1 MEGVPVIDTVMR
13 EVGSVLST
21 AYTPVPPL
29 QYKWRSSAAMDVG
42 GSPVGGAGKKGS
54 SLQKSTHRGKAVSH
68 RTDYRIACIFQG
80 YKLSQKDC

>member
-1 MEGVPVIDTVMR
+1 MEGAPVIDTVMR

-42 GSPVGGAGKKGS
+42 GSPVGGGEGQEGEFI
-54 SLQKSTHRGKAVSH
+54 LQKSTHRGKAVSH
-68 RTDYRIACIFQG
+68 RTDYHIAGIFQE
-80 YKLSQKDC
+80 